1 MWQHKKCINLEHA
14 TPCIPTTFAWTMY
27 VFLVYPIWS
36 GLILKKNLA
45 TLFDFQARD
54 FKRKPQP
61 LGVDRELI
69 RQYLMH
75 QLDDPILGGQ
85 STFIDKK
92 YAQSFGLEDYRI
104 DLRIR
109 QKKWKK
115 RRDEISYSKRMLR
128 NWIVEIASGNNFTLW
143 FL

>member
-1 MWQHKKCINLEHA
+1 
-14 TPCIPTTFAWTMY
+14 MY

-45 TLFDFQARD
+45 TLFDFQAQD

-61 LGVDRELI
+61 LGVDREFI
-69 RQYLMH
+69 RQYFMH
-75 QLDDPILGGQ
+75 QLDDTILGGQ

-109 QKKWKK
+109 QKNWKK

-128 NWIVEIASGNNFTLW
+128 G
-143 FL
+143 